1 MARLE
6 EHAESLWWLA
16 LSPGVWVVHFVLSYA
31 TVAIWCEK
39 FGGEDGSLGA
49 ARSAVFV
56 YTAVG
61 LVAIAFSGWRALGRH
76 KHQGGE
82 VPHHDDTPEDRHRFL
97 GFAGLLLA
105 GLSAVAMIYV
115 ALAAVFIGSC
125 R

>member
-1 MARLE
+1 MANLE

-16 LSPGVWVVHFVLSYA
+16 VSPAVWIAHFVLSYA

-39 FGGEDGSLGA
+39 FATHGDPLGA
-49 ARSAVFV
+49 ARTAVFI

-61 LVAIAFSGWRALGRH
+61 LIALALSGWRAYRRH
-76 KHQGGE
+76 RHEGGE

-115 ALAAVFIGSC
+115 ALAAEFIGSC